1 MYNYR
6 AEVLPSKNLQP
17 LPRSHKFHVTT
28 MTEQT
33 KSQIL
38 DGKAHDRV
46 LAVSDSLPDYGS
58 ARQKNDVFSRQKED
72 YHALPPRM
80 LKLSSR
86 ERLRCGSVV
95 AGVPEED
102 GGDARAPRPE
112 QQEEV
117 ADLHRAHQ
125 GGAQREGTCKGSGN
139 GCGVGRCGGC
149 HE

>member
-46 LAVSDSLPDYGS
+46 LAVSDESHSLPNYGS
-58 ARQKNDVFSRQKED
+58 TRQKGDVLSRHVED
-72 YHALPPRM
+72 NHTWPPCYVEAELTRAAAVW
-80 LKLSSR
+80 
-86 ERLRCGSVV
+86 LR
-95 AGVPEED
+95 
-102 GGDARAPRPE
+102 GGR
-112 QQEEV
+112 
-117 ADLHRAHQ
+117 
-125 GGAQREGTCKGSGN
+125 GT
-139 GCGVGRCGGC
+139 
-149 HE
+149 